1 MIDYFDRT
9 FARRC
14 RERHKVISQMG
25 NSSVDLHCWRVDK
38 TLLDPNVQC
47 SLFVVQSAMTA
58 FKSKSGFDKSQRFF
72 FKSIGV
78 ETVDGPRLKIIRL
91 WVICQ
96 EDINHP
102 QNSDI
107 YHPKSWTFPTPQ
119 KKHLPGGQLPPP
131 FFFFFFWRTFLGFFD
146 LQLMEDIKDG
156 KEEVLDEV
164 VMEHIK

>member
-78 ETVDGPRLKIIRL
+78 ETVDGPRLKIIHRRCNKVRDEKRRCNKVRDEKESWKFCRPVRVRGGCSWHRIQSWNGL
-91 WVICQ
+91 KQ
-96 EDINHP
+96 TDI
-102 QNSDI
+102 QNKVRCTHTMKMIMNTNTESI
-107 YHPKSWTFPTPQ
+107 
-119 KKHLPGGQLPPP
+119 
-131 FFFFFFWRTFLGFFD
+131 
-146 LQLMEDIKDG
+146 
-156 KEEVLDEV
+156 
-164 VMEHIK
+164 

>member
-14 RERHKVISQMG
+14 RERHKVISQMC

-78 ETVDGPRLKIIRL
+78 ETVDGPRLKIIHRRCNKVRDEKESWKFCRPVRVRGGCSWHRIQSWNGL
-91 WVICQ
+91 KQ
-96 EDINHP
+96 TDI
-102 QNSDI
+102 QNKVRCTHTMKMIMNTNTESI
-107 YHPKSWTFPTPQ
+107 
-119 KKHLPGGQLPPP
+119 
-131 FFFFFFWRTFLGFFD
+131 
-146 LQLMEDIKDG
+146 
-156 KEEVLDEV
+156 
-164 VMEHIK
+164 